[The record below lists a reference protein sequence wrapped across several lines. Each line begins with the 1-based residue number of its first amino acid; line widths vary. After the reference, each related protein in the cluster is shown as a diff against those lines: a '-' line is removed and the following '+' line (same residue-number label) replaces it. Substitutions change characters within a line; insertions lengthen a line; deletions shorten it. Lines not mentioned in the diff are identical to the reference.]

1 MTTCPKCNG
10 EMEEGFILDQ
20 THGKQLVS
28 SWIAG
33 KPEKSF
39 WLGTNINGKAQHYIQ
54 TFRCAD
60 CGYLESYAQKP
71 GGDTAA

>member
-10 EMEEGFILDQ
+10 EMQEGFILDQ
-20 THGKQLVS
+20 SHGRQLVS

-39 WLGTNINGKAQHYIQ
+39 WLGTNIKGKAQHYIQ
-54 TFRCAD
+54 TFRCAR
-60 CGYLESYAQKP
+60 CGYLESYAQNP